1 MQNKEKNQLGLA
13 DKWQTRETEALR
25 IFIKKQFRPLT
36 NPLPRVLIKSVETVE
51 VEIKI
56 IVHTQRVRAGGSR
69 IKRRLLNGP
78 QRAQPKAGMRRDPE
92 RDMS

>member
-1 MQNKEKNQLGLA
+1 MEEKL
-13 DKWQTRETEALR
+13 
-25 IFIKKQFRPLT
+25 LT
-36 NPLPRVLIKSVETVE
+36 NPLPRVLIKSVVFYEIKYSQTVE